1 MKICK
6 TCKLNKD
13 LKEYHFKKSG
23 KFKVNAHCKVCVCL
37 NKKEYYKNNKDKKKN
52 YYILNKIKINR
63 YKQKYNLYK
72 YKTDIQFKLKTILR
86 SRINS
91 GLRCGSSVKDLGC
104 SIADFKAYIESK
116 FKNGMNW
123 DNHGEW
129 HLDHIK
135 PLSSFNLKN
144 RFDFL
149 KACNYKN
156 IQPLWAKENLKKGSK
171 DFNE

>member
-37 NKKEYYKNNKDKKKN
+37 NKKEYYKN
-52 YYILNKIKINR
+52 
-63 YKQKYNLYK
+63 
-72 YKTDIQFKLKTILR
+72 
-86 SRINS
+86 
-91 GLRCGSSVKDLGC
+91 
-104 SIADFKAYIESK
+104 
-116 FKNGMNW
+116 
-123 DNHGEW
+123 
-129 HLDHIK
+129 
-135 PLSSFNLKN
+135 
-144 RFDFL
+144 
-149 KACNYKN
+149 